1 MLVIGFAVGS
11 CFKPRNLLIV
21 SSRTALWLVLSR
33 LLIGMT
39 GAVIVG
45 HLAWGLECYSTP
57 GDWREVA
64 SSVGGAALALCAY
77 CRTMHPFKE
86 PLAQGRKPH
95 FPMQKRRKMASSTSS
110 EALVPR
116 ISLIASSASPI
127 SPETTSSVL
136 DAAADSA
143 SPTCSESRRSAS

>member
-21 SSRTALWLVLSR
+21 STRTAVWLVLSR

-45 HLAWGLECYSTP
+45 RLAWALEWYSTP
-57 GDWREVA
+57 GDWREMV
-64 SSVGGAALALCAY
+64 SSVGGAALALYAY
-77 CRTMHPFKE
+77 SRTMPPFKE

-110 EALVPR
+110 EALSPR

-136 DAAADSA
+136 ETAADKA
-143 SPTCSESRRSAS
+143 SPRCSESRRSAS